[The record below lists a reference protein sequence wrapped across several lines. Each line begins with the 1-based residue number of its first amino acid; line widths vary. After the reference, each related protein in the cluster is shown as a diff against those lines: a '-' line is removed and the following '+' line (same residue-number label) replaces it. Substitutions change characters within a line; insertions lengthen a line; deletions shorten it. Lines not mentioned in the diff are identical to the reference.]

1 MATLSTA
8 QELLLP
14 LIEPGKAMPWLT
26 TKLLKLRTELRP
38 RDFYLAFSAASRFV
52 PQTVVKPVGSLL
64 RDIEASYPNF
74 SATEWTQDQLARII
88 LMCALPEDRNQ
99 AILDDLFATADY
111 RELVALYKGLY
122 WLPNAADFVGRA
134 REGSRTNMTGVFDA
148 LALDN
153 PFPAAYL
160 PEDAWNQLVL
170 KGMFM
175 SRPMYRFYR
184 IEDRKNPT
192 LAAIFLDYAEE
203 RWSAHR
209 AVSPELW
216 RFVDGYVADR
226 FMPGLIKTAT
236 EGEPLERQ
244 AALRVLINS
253 DFPAAQAWVR
263 SQNVT
268 TETFPDWDTIGREN
282 EVWD

>member
-1 MATLSTA
+1 MAAPTTA
-8 QELLLP
+8 QDLLKP
-14 LIEPGKAMPWLT
+14 LIEPVKARPWLEE
-26 TKLLKLRTELRP
+26 KLKKLETELRA

-52 PQTVVKPVGSLL
+52 PQEVVAPTGSLL
-64 RDIEASYPNF
+64 DSIESRYPNF

-88 LMCALPEDRNQ
+88 LMAALPKDRNQ

-111 RELVALYKGLY
+111 RELVALYKGLH
-122 WLPNAADFVGRA
+122 WLPNAAEFVGRA

-175 SRPMYRFYR
+175 GRPMYRFYR

-216 RFVDGYVADR
+216 RFVDGFVEDR
-226 FMPGLIKTAT
+226 FMPGLLKTAT
-236 EGEPLERQ
+236 EGEVLERQ
-244 AALRVLINS
+244 AALKVLANT
-253 DFPAAQAWVR
+253 DYPAAREWLLSQALATK
-263 SQNVT
+263 N
-268 TETFPDWDTIGREN
+268 FPDWDTIGREN
-282 EVWD
+282 EA